1 MMRRLL
7 RPLDRYVFTEFWR
20 IFTTTALGFPL
31 LVIIIDL
38 TDNLDTY
45 LDRNLSTASI
55 ALSYLYW
62 LPDSMFMVLPAAVL
76 FATVFSIGS
85 FTRHSEITAA
95 KASGTSFHRFTA
107 PIYVG
112 ALLAAGLGLLLA
124 ELVPVTNARRQDL
137 LQTRRHQ
144 VGNDRFNF
152 AYAAQGGRVYKVGS
166 LNVSE
171 GLMGGVEI
179 ERPGGGPEYP
189 SYIIAASGGQW
200 RGGDGWVLRDGSL
213 HILPDTA
220 TNLTFAFDS
229 VLDRRITQRPVELT
243 ATAKAP
249 EDMGWRELGR
259 FIAAM
264 ERSGGDV
271 NKLKVDRML
280 KLAIPLTCVIIAMF
294 GAPLATSTQRGGAAY
309 GVGIS
314 LAITVFFLIL
324 IQLTRAVG
332 EKGIVSP
339 NLAAWIPSAIFA
351 VVGTVLIV
359 RVRT

>member
-1 MMRRLL
+1 MMQRLV
-7 RPLDRYVFTEFWR
+7 RPLDRYVFSEFWR
-20 IFTTTALGFPL
+20 IFMTTALGFPL

-45 LDRNLSTASI
+45 LDRNLPKSSI

-95 KASGTSFHRFTA
+95 KASGMSFHRFSA

-112 ALLAAGLGLLLA
+112 AIIAAMLGLLLA
-124 ELVPVTNARRQDL
+124 EVVPATNARRQEL
-137 LQTRRHQ
+137 LQAQRHQ
-144 VGNDRFNF
+144 VGNDRYNF
-152 AYAAQGGRVYKVGS
+152 AYAAEGGRIYKVGS

-171 GLMGGVEI
+171 GIVGGIEI
-179 ERPGGGPEYP
+179 ERPGSGPAYP
-189 SYIIAASGGQW
+189 TYVIAASGGQW
-200 RGGDGWVLRDGSL
+200 TGDHGWVLRSGNL

-220 TNLTFAFDS
+220 TDLAFAFDS

-243 ATAKAP
+243 ASAKAP

-280 KLAIPLTCVIIAMF
+280 KLAIPITCVIIAMF

-314 LAITVFFLIL
+314 LATTVVFLVL
-324 IQLTRAVG
+324 IQLTRAIG
-332 EKGIVSP
+332 EKGIVTP
-339 NLAAWIPSAIFA
+339 NLAAWIPSAIFFFL
-351 VVGTVLIV
+351 GTILLL